1 MKKICALI
9 AAVLAL
15 QLVSVF
21 ALAGGGFTSS
31 PSLEKAPTLI
41 ESENRD
47 ESCSAVVS
55 VHSYG
60 ERDKLDNLFAA
71 IMKDAYDR
79 VVGSEDLGSISP
91 DVKALAEAYGVES
104 KALVASELFA
114 VVICGC
120 EYYEEHEEHNF
131 YIGIQPTVVENFAGL
146 LSYNGVE
153 WKLVET
159 ELKDGVLKFEL
170 DEDAAYTIL
179 LHDGT
184 GRAPFNFPWWIII
197 VVIVVLGSA
206 YVYYRN
212 KNKKG
217 KNEAA

>member
-9 AAVLAL
+9 VALLLL

-31 PSLEKAPTLI
+31 PSLEKAPVLV
-41 ESENRD
+41 ESENIG
-47 ESCSAVVS
+47 ESCSAS
-55 VHSYG
+55 ISAYSYG
-60 ERDKLDNLFAA
+60 ERNNFDNLFAA
-71 IMKDAYDR
+71 IMMDAYDR

-91 DVKALAEAYGVES
+91 EVKALAEAYGVES
-104 KALVASELFA
+104 NVLVASELFA
-114 VVICGC
+114 VVINEC
-120 EYYEEHEEHNF
+120 EEHSDHSFCVSVE
-131 YIGIQPTVVENFAGL
+131 PTVVENFAGL

-159 ELKDGVLKFEL
+159 ELKNGVLEFVV

-184 GRAPFNFPWWIII
+184 GRAPFQFTGITIIAA
-197 VVIVVLGSA
+197 VVVAAAGVVL
-206 YVYYRN
+206 VYYRS
-212 KNKKG
+212 KKG
-217 KNEAA
+217 KNEVA